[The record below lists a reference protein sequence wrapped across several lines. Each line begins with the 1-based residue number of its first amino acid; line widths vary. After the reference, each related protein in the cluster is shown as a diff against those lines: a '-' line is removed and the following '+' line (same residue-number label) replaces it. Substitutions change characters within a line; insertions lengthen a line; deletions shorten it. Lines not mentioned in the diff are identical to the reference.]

1 MANRLTQALR
11 LAKTAR
17 QSKNG
22 AQANAPNLGVIR
34 RERNAFKEE
43 KNALKKQ
50 TNAAQ
55 RESEQ
60 LEKSAILMERVTP
73 FLQPEGNPNIN
84 HLDNIFIKTILNSML
99 AGEIEQPVAIQLIN
113 KHYSERVEEE
123 LRPYLQDPKMTRE
136 TFLPI
141 QESLHKKY
149 DKEIKYFIK
158 MYTDKLPAQKKNR
171 KQTHKQTRKQKRT

>member
-1 MANRLTQALR
+1 MVNRLTHALS

-17 QSKNG
+17 RSKNG
-22 AQANAPNLGVIR
+22 AQANAPNFGVVRKQTI
-34 RERNAFKEE
+34 AAKES
-43 KNALKKQ
+43 KNALKKE
-50 TNAAQ
+50 TNNLL
-55 RESEQ
+55 RETKQ
-60 LEKSAILMERVTP
+60 LEKSEIIMKLITP
-73 FLQPEGNPNIN
+73 FAKPEDNPDIN

-113 KHYSERVEEE
+113 KHYSERVEDE

-136 TFLPI
+136 MFLPI

-158 MYTDKLPAQKKNR
+158 MYTDKLPAKKRHR
-171 KQTHKQTRKQKRT
+171 KQTRRKQKRT

>member
-1 MANRLTQALR
+1 MVNRLTHALS

-17 QSKNG
+17 RSKNG
-22 AQANAPNLGVIR
+22 AQANAPNFGVVRKQTI
-34 RERNAFKEE
+34 AAKES
-43 KNALKKQ
+43 KNALKKE
-50 TNAAQ
+50 TNNLQ
-55 RESEQ
+55 RESKQ
-60 LEKSAILMERVTP
+60 LEKSEIIMKLITHFAK
-73 FLQPEGNPNIN
+73 PEDNPDIN

-113 KHYSERVEEE
+113 KHYSERVEDE

-141 QESLHKKY
+141 QASLHKKY

-158 MYTDKLPAQKKNR
+158 MYTDKLPAQKRNR
-171 KQTHKQTRKQKRT
+171 KQTRRKQKRT

>member
-1 MANRLTQALR
+1 MDKRLTHALR
-11 LAKTAR
+11 LATTAR
-17 QSKNG
+17 RSKNG
-22 AQANAPNLGVIR
+22 AQASAPNLGVIR
-34 RERNAFKEE
+34 KQSIAAKEL

-50 TNAAQ
+50 TNNL
-55 RESEQ
+55 RSESKQ
-60 LEKSAILMERVTP
+60 LEKSEIIMKLVTP
-73 FLQPEGNPNIN
+73 FAKPEDNPDIN

-113 KHYSERVEEE
+113 KHYSERVEDE

-158 MYTDKLPAQKKNR
+158 MYTDKLPAQKRNR
-171 KQTHKQTRKQKRT
+171 KQTRRKQKRT

>member
-11 LAKTAR
+11 LATTAR
-17 QSKNG
+17 RSKNG
-22 AQANAPNLGVIR
+22 AQANAPNFGVIR
-34 RERNAFKEE
+34 KQINTVKEE
-43 KNALKKQ
+43 KNAFKKQ
-50 TNAAQ
+50 ANEAR

-60 LEKSAILMERVTP
+60 LEKSGIIMELVTP
-73 FLQPEGNPNIN
+73 FAKPENNPDIN

-113 KHYSERVEEE
+113 KHYGARIEEE

-141 QESLHKKY
+141 QKSLHKKY
-149 DKEIKYFIK
+149 DKEIKFFIK
-158 MYTDKLPAQKKNR
+158 MYTDKLPAKKRNR
-171 KQTHKQTRKQKRT
+171 KQTRKQKRT

>member
-1 MANRLTQALR
+1 MVNRLTQALR
-11 LAKTAR
+11 LATTAR
-17 QSKNG
+17 RSKNG

-34 RERNAFKEE
+34 RQINAAKES
-43 KNALKKQ
+43 KNALKKE
-50 TNAAQ
+50 T
-55 RESEQ
+55 EQ
-60 LEKSAILMERVTP
+60 LEKAEIIMKLVTP
-73 FLQPEGNPNIN
+73 FAKPEDNPDIN

-113 KHYSERVEEE
+113 KHYGTIIEEE

-136 TFLPI
+136 TFLSI

-158 MYTDKLPAQKKNR
+158 MYTDKLPAKKRNR
-171 KQTHKQTRKQKRT
+171 KQTRKQKRT

>member
-43 KNALKKQ
+43 KNA
-50 TNAAQ
+50 AR

-60 LEKSAILMERVTP
+60 LEKSAILMQLITP
-73 FLQPEGNPNIN
+73 FAKHEDNPDIN

-136 TFLPI
+136 TFLSI

-171 KQTHKQTRKQKRT
+171 KQTRKQTRKQKRT

>member
-1 MANRLTQALR
+1 MVNRLTHALS

-17 QSKNG
+17 RSKNG
-22 AQANAPNLGVIR
+22 AQANAPNFGVVRKQTI
-34 RERNAFKEE
+34 AAKES
-43 KNALKKQ
+43 KNALKKE
-50 TNAAQ
+50 TNNLQ
-55 RESEQ
+55 RESKQ
-60 LEKSAILMERVTP
+60 LEKSEIIMKLITP
-73 FLQPEGNPNIN
+73 FAKPEDNPDIN

-113 KHYSERVEEE
+113 KHYSERVEDE

-141 QESLHKKY
+141 QASLHKKY

-158 MYTDKLPAQKKNR
+158 MYTDKLPAQKRNR
-171 KQTHKQTRKQKRT
+171 KQTRRKQKRT

>member
-1 MANRLTQALR
+1 MVNILTHALS

-17 QSKNG
+17 RSKNG
-22 AQANAPNLGVIR
+22 AQANAPNFGVVRKQTI
-34 RERNAFKEE
+34 AAKES
-43 KNALKKQ
+43 KNALKKE
-50 TNAAQ
+50 TNNLQ
-55 RESEQ
+55 RESKQ
-60 LEKSAILMERVTP
+60 LEKSEIIMKLITP
-73 FLQPEGNPNIN
+73 FAKPEDNPDIN

-113 KHYSERVEEE
+113 KHYSERVEDE

-141 QESLHKKY
+141 QASLHKKY

-158 MYTDKLPAQKKNR
+158 MYTDKLPAQKRNR
-171 KQTHKQTRKQKRT
+171 KQTRRKQKRT

>member
-1 MANRLTQALR
+1 MVNRLTQALR
-11 LAKTAR
+11 LATTAR
-17 QSKNG
+17 RSKNG

-34 RERNAFKEE
+34 RQINAAKES
-43 KNALKKQ
+43 KNALKKE
-50 TNAAQ
+50 T
-55 RESEQ
+55 EQ
-60 LEKSAILMERVTP
+60 LEKAEIIMKLVTP
-73 FLQPEGNPNIN
+73 FAKPEDNPDIN

-113 KHYSERVEEE
+113 KHYGTIIEEE

-136 TFLPI
+136 IFLSI

-158 MYTDKLPAQKKNR
+158 MYTVKLPAKKRNR
-171 KQTHKQTRKQKRT
+171 KQTRKQKRT